1 MQAECSDN
9 CGWAALA
16 RFYQEVESSRR
27 VALLS
32 VQGALEGERAV
43 FEDMTFLLLD
53 SEEQCRKADESLFES
68 TLALERQKMEMAE
81 MRFLVEHERKAKN
94 TLTILL
100 RPAVAGF
107 RVHVTYRTGR
117 VLSGLPIRDGFTS
130 GLRIVSLNGVPFTME
145 KLMALARKNCP
156 FWATFSMQSGYFTES
171 YPRHRTLGFPIN
183 VRLYEACM

>member
-53 SEEQCRKADESLFES
+53 SEEQCRKADERSL
-68 TLALERQKMEMAE
+68 
-81 MRFLVEHERKAKN
+81 
-94 TLTILL
+94 
-100 RPAVAGF
+100 
-107 RVHVTYRTGR
+107 
-117 VLSGLPIRDGFTS
+117 
-130 GLRIVSLNGVPFTME
+130 
-145 KLMALARKNCP
+145 
-156 FWATFSMQSGYFTES
+156 
-171 YPRHRTLGFPIN
+171 
-183 VRLYEACM
+183 